1 LPTGY
6 RRAYASILCNEVIAQ
21 NFPRALLNCSLI
33 GKCQWHLFILYCW
46 QCYRISPHSW
56 SIFI

>member
-1 LPTGY
+1 LPTGF
-6 RRAYASILCNEVIAQ
+6 RRAYASMLWNEVIDQ
-21 NFPRALLNCSLI
+21 NFPRALLSCSLI

-46 QCYRISPHSW
+46 QCYRISLHSW